1 MTDKAKTDTYSGL
14 KSFIAGGVGGCSL
27 VVVGHPLDTAKVILQ
42 TQTTLPGQAPQ
53 FTGAFDCLKKTFQR
67 GGMAAVYRGVR
78 DLPPSMRTPIYIYI
92 YTYRNCGCELSLP
105 SRRCCPP

>member
-1 MTDKAKTDTYSGL
+1 MTTDAKSDSYSAL

-42 TQTTLPGQAPQ
+42 TQTTLPGEKPQ

-67 GGMAAVYRGVR
+67 GGIQAVYRGVR
-78 DLPPSMRTPIYIYI
+78 PPSPPPP
-92 YTYRNCGCELSLP
+92 LSTRVPVFLSSP
-105 SRRCCPP
+105 LACSQSFA